1 MDDSLNDQDSD
12 SYQTNNYHTNS
23 NYYNNLDDFME
34 NVCSKDTNIR
44 LDVFARLEDYLKNE
58 NSDLGCM
65 DIIKFCE
72 AILLWV
78 NSSNFKISINGLTII
93 QLLIQRLTEQLRNH
107 STESI
112 KKKFVIIE
120 CFFVF
125 FTKYHLL
132 SCY

>member
-12 SYQTNNYHTNS
+12 SYQTNNYLTNS
-23 NYYNNLDDFME
+23 NYYINLDDFME

-58 NSDLGCM
+58 NSDLVCM

-78 NSSNFKISINGLTII
+78 NSSNFKVSINGLTII

-112 KKKFVIIE
+112 KKN
-120 CFFVF
+120 FF
-125 FTKYHLL
+125 Y
-132 SCY
+132 Y